1 MSQRAFFST
10 AGSEIMGQ
18 SQILDGLFI
27 SSYLFSSFS
36 IILVSLKEIAWKDE
50 LAGLPTTN
58 IGPAVTSVQFQ
69 SSGCST
75 SVLYQST
82 VTPTFYTSTGSPF
95 HSTGAFLPPAV
106 EDRKEYVCS
115 ENTVFDIRSICYFC
129 VS

>member
-1 MSQRAFFST
+1 MIT
-10 AGSEIMGQ
+10 
-18 SQILDGLFI
+18 
-27 SSYLFSSFS
+27 
-36 IILVSLKEIAWKDE
+36 
-50 LAGLPTTN
+50 GLPTTN
-58 IGPAVTSVQFQ
+58 ISPAVTSVQFQ

-115 ENTVFDIRSICYFC
+115 ENAVFDIYSIMQYSMKDCFPILC
-129 VS
+129 FSDFKDF